1 MILYWAI
8 TITLFIVLA
17 VSVYYNYKFGTLI
30 LRIQDTLEDSLD
42 VLDER
47 YASMSRVLKIP
58 IFYDSKEVRQ
68 VVEDISASRDAIL
81 DIAKQ
86 LTVIDEVDEPVD
98 EREDKEIA

>member
-1 MILYWAI
+1 MYYWVAI
-8 TITLFIVLA
+8 VFLFLLLV
-17 VSVYYNYKFGTLI
+17 VSLYYNYKFGTLI
-30 LRIQDTLEDSLD
+30 IRIQDTLEDSLD

-68 VVEDISASRDAIL
+68 VVNDISASRDAIL

-86 LTVIDEVDEPVD
+86 LTVVDEAD
-98 EREDKEIA
+98 EDTIEREDKEIA